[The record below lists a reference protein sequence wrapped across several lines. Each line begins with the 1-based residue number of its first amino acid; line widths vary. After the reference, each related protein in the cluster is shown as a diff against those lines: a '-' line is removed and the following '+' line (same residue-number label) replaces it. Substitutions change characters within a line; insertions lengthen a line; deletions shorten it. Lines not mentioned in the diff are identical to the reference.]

1 MEFSADSRMKRTI
14 SALLWGLL
22 GVLSFGVLIQG
33 YYLLIGPMSIS
44 LGILGIIGVLI
55 GVVVAGIA
63 YVIELRL
70 SKFQA

>member
-1 MEFSADSRMKRTI
+1 MEFSADSRMKRAI

-33 YYLLIGPMSIS
+33 YYLLIGPMNIS